1 MTREERNIMDLY
13 PITFPASE
21 AYIMTCEAGMTLLE
35 KIMLHIFLASSE
47 SKNTSIT
54 YYDIDMDEYLI
65 NILRGLGYKISVE
78 NNKTTIAWDE
88 SNN

>member
-1 MTREERNIMDLY
+1 MTIEERHIIDLY

-21 AYIMTCEAGMTLLE
+21 AYIMTYEARTTLLE

-65 NILRGLGYKISVE
+65 KILRGLGYKVNIE
-78 NNKTTIAWDE
+78 NNKITISWGE
-88 SNN
+88 SNV